1 MSEIDF
7 LMLFY
12 AHKTANPD
20 DGLTSDQRVQSIIKH
35 LGLVKSVLSIVDW
48 DSLEPNQS
56 VESEEKGRAA
66 KMLGD
71 KHTRKMEAL
80 TK

>member
-1 MSEIDF
+1 MSEVDF
-7 LMLFY
+7 LLLFY

-20 DGLTSDQRVQSIIKH
+20 DGLTSDQRVRSIIKH
-35 LGLVKSVLSIVDW
+35 LGLVKSVFSVVDW

-56 VESEEKGRAA
+56 VESAEKIRAVD
-66 KMLGD
+66 MLGD
-71 KHTRKMEAL
+71 KHTRKIEAL